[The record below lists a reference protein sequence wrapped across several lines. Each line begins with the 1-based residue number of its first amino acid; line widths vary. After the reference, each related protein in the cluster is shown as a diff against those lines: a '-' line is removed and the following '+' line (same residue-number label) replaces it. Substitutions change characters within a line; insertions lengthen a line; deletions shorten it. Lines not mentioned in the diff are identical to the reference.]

1 MGPHVAYRMKE
12 ENKHPMRHTFAVV
25 KCFQLTISPST
36 MRSCS
41 LRFKILGTFRTPR
54 TDTKRMLIRHL
65 GSRIRQS
72 PCGELVFTNGSL
84 FIRGTL
90 RIRQVHIYLDRY
102 TCFARY
108 TFFP

>member
-1 MGPHVAYRMKE
+1 MKGGSQQRRLTVLYTRDLSHPAYGYE
-12 ENKHPMRHTFAVV
+12 TNADS
-25 KCFQLTISPST
+25 SPGFEDS
-36 MRSCS
+36 SES
-41 LRFKILGTFRTPR
+41 LR
-54 TDTKRMLIRHL
+54 
-65 GSRIRQS
+65 
-72 PCGELVFTNGSL
+72 GELVFTNGSL